1 MASSWSNVLQI
12 IHQEVTN
19 FDQAFEKIIMV
30 LWTPWMATN
39 DAFFNGKYRIA
50 KVVLDHG
57 LFIARVFFA
66 LQYASMCKLQAAN
79 RMDTSTI

>member
-1 MASSWSNVLQI
+1 M
-12 IHQEVTN
+12 TN

-66 LQYASMCKLQAAN
+66 LQYAYANCKLQIEWIPPQS
-79 RMDTSTI
+79 RYLKLIFW